1 MLLAPGTRFAK
12 TNTWTID
19 VNDYGDRYYY
29 IFHVVRATAKT
40 VLVHQATLYHGDVN
54 VDGNALMDK
63 VVQAHLSNIEF
74 VNHDSTTPARYK
86 LHTRADGTQCFY
98 INCGTQFI
106 CLKGRYPV
114 TYIRTGALAVTGKKR
129 ARPPVVKPFSAQL
142 VA

>member
-19 VNDYGDRYYY
+19 VNNYGDRYYD

-74 VNHDSTTPARYK
+74 VDHNSTTPARYK
-86 LHTRADGTQCFY
+86 LHTHADGTQCFY
-98 INCGTQFI
+98 IDYGKFI
-106 CLKGRYPV
+106 CLKGRFPV
-114 TYIRTGALAVTGKKR
+114 TYIRTGAPAVTRKKR
-129 ARPPVVKPFSAQL
+129 ARSPVV
-142 VA
+142 